1 MTAGCYELVGEDQ
14 YTSIQ
19 FEGMDDNLV
28 DRTLEQANFLSV
40 QPGDVVGFSTPR
52 SGRSGRIQLNS
63 DYHDESIWFTTDIVE
78 NEVVCPG
85 SGGSLRNFSSAAPV
99 LSVAISKCTVWSF
112 STWGHYWP
120 LHSSIDRP
128 LSFMGSQLRRRACLN
143 SACIHALTTEVVQ
156 ALAACM
162 GLQGKACLYL

>member
-1 MTAGCYELVGEDQ
+1 MAAGCYELVGEDQ

-63 DYHDESIWFTTDIVE
+63 DYRNESIWFTTDIVE
-78 NEVVCPG
+78 NQVVCPG

-99 LSVAISKCTVWSF
+99 LSVAISK
-112 STWGHYWP
+112 
-120 LHSSIDRP
+120 
-128 LSFMGSQLRRRACLN
+128 
-143 SACIHALTTEVVQ
+143 
-156 ALAACM
+156 
-162 GLQGKACLYL
+162 